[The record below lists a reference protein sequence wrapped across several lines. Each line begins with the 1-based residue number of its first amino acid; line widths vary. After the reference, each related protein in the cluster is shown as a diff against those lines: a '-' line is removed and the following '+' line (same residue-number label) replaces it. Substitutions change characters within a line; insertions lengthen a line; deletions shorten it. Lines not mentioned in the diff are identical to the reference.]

1 MIIRYIIFPLNIIG
15 LGNKI
20 FIFTMSI
27 EDKSDK
33 ELRVILDKEIYEK
46 LEKIREFHGL
56 KNMTEVIRFLITKEF
71 RNIEK

>member
-1 MIIRYIIFPLNIIG
+1 
-15 LGNKI
+15 
-20 FIFTMSI
+20 MSS
-27 EDKSDK
+27 EDKSYK

-71 RNIEK
+71 RNIEE

>member
-1 MIIRYIIFPLNIIG
+1 
-15 LGNKI
+15 
-20 FIFTMSI
+20 MSI

-46 LEKIREFHGL
+46 LEKIRDFHGL

-71 RNIEK
+71 RNVEK

>member
-1 MIIRYIIFPLNIIG
+1 
-15 LGNKI
+15 
-20 FIFTMSI
+20 MSN

-33 ELRVILDKEIYEK
+33 ELRVILDKEIHEK

-71 RNIEK
+71 RNIEE

>member
-1 MIIRYIIFPLNIIG
+1 
-15 LGNKI
+15 
-20 FIFTMSI
+20 MSI

-71 RNIEK
+71 RNVEK